1 MLKNFILSG
10 IFFLSAQLSYSQTS
24 LLWDKADQA
33 FFNYDL
39 PGSAAAIRE
48 IIQAPQTNPKD
59 LARAYRTLATRDWQ
73 FYRNYPLA
81 VHHIDSALR
90 QSTDSQSAYALL
102 SDISISAGRD
112 KASLSAASKALSSAR
127 TSTEWQSAALV
138 YAHAA
143 YAASMHS
150 RKPDTAL
157 LSKAASLLVAVL
169 DQMPGHP
176 QAAKQLIGISI
187 LKKDGPLV
195 LAGWN
200 GYFHFSG
207 AGTVWEYQ
215 QKNAAILSGVL
226 PQWNGTTDNEKIAAA
241 LADSRFYEY
250 ANLLATPAQQEIKVY
265 TAFLQKTGTLITDY
279 YRQLALKRSNDTLF
293 EQQLLSHCTQLLQ
306 RLQLS
311 AGPAPLTYE
320 TFLELM
326 RPRFGTTGYLGF
338 SSGFSSK
345 EICLGHIVNITH
357 KEVLQYGYK
366 GALTFIETDLMT
378 SNGFTDWFTDGKS
391 RNGGWS
397 VNDTIYQ
404 VREAYVREPMSA
416 WTMIT
421 DSSIRKEKLAPF
433 ENVMASND
441 TATILSGINARMR
454 MDALD
459 SLYASLYQQGL
470 REKALQIAFMHSFEQ
485 KQQDASIFAHE
496 GRHSIDQIYFK
507 NDFDKAP
514 ARERE
519 YRAKLSEIACA
530 DFPVYLLGK
539 IISKAGPTGHG
550 QANQMILNNT
560 LEWIGQHQQD
570 IKGYN
575 PALPAI
581 KQIYLLTESQIRSCF
596 REIDPLYKG

>member
-1 MLKNFILSG
+1 MKLTILS
-10 IFFLSAQLSYSQTS
+10 IILLLSAHLTMSQTA
-24 LLWDKADQA
+24 LLWDKADQT
-33 FFNYDL
+33 FYDYDL
-39 PGSAAAIRE
+39 PGSAAAVRE
-48 IIQAPQTNPKD
+48 ILQARQSSPKD

-73 FYRNYPLA
+73 FYRNYRLA
-81 VHHIDSALR
+81 VKHIDSALQ
-90 QSTDSQSAYALL
+90 QSTDSPTAYTLL
-102 SDISISAGRD
+102 SDIETGAGHG
-112 KASLSAASKALSSAR
+112 KASLSAAGKALSSAR
-127 TSTEWQSAALV
+127 TSAEWQSAALV
-138 YAHAA
+138 YARAV
-143 YAASMHS
+143 YASSLHS
-150 RKPDTAL
+150 RHRDTAL
-157 LSKAASLLVAVL
+157 LSKAGNLLVSVL

-176 QAAKQLIGISI
+176 QAAKQLIGIGI

-195 LAGWN
+195 LTGWN
-200 GYFHFSG
+200 AYFHFSG
-207 AGTVWEYQ
+207 ESTVWDYQ
-215 QKNAAILSGVL
+215 QKNATILSALL
-226 PQWNGTTDNEKIAAA
+226 PHWNGITDNEKIAAA

-250 ANLLATPAQQEIKVY
+250 ANLLATPAQREIKAY
-265 TAFLQKTGTLITDY
+265 ATFLQKAGTLITDY
-279 YRQLALKRSNDTLF
+279 YQQLALKKSNDSLF
-293 EQQLLSHCTQLLQ
+293 EQQLLSYCSQLLQ
-306 RLQLS
+306 QLQLPP
-311 AGPAPLTYE
+311 GKAPLTYE
-320 TFLELM
+320 SFLELVQ
-326 RPRFGTTGYLGF
+326 PRFGTTGYLGF

-378 SNGFTDWFTDGKS
+378 SNGFSDWFTEGKS

-404 VREAYVREPMSA
+404 VREAYVRDPMNA
-416 WTMIT
+416 WTMMT
-421 DSSIRKEKLAPF
+421 DSSIRKERLAPF

-441 TATILSGINARMR
+441 TATILTGINARMR

-470 REKALQIAFMHSFEQ
+470 RDRALQVAFMHAFEQ

-514 ARERE
+514 AKERE

-539 IISKAGPTGHG
+539 IISKVGPTGHG
-550 QANQMILNNT
+550 QANLMILNNT
-560 LEWIGQHQQD
+560 LDWMSRHQQD

-581 KQIYLLTESQIRSCF
+581 KQIYLLSESQISNCF